1 MEHRQ
6 SSQPATP
13 AAVRRALQQ
22 TGHRPRRS
30 LGQNFLVHPPTVDR
44 IIAAAEL
51 TAADLALEIGPGLGV
66 LTERLLNKA
75 GRVVAVELDRDLA
88 GRLAHEFGRR
98 DNFTL
103 VVGDAT
109 KVELAAHWVSWDGPV
124 KVVANLPYQVTTPV
138 LQRLL
143 LEPVPFERA
152 VLMVQR
158 EVAERMMA
166 SPGGRVYGSLS
177 VLVQYWCEPR
187 LVTVVPPTAFRPVPK
202 VESAVICLHRR
213 AEPAVAVPAPV
224 LFPVVRAGFGQR
236 RKTLRNALS
245 AGLQLEPAAV
255 ERALTAV
262 GVDPVRRAETLSLA
276 EFAAIA
282 TQLAGAVPGGHNDG
296 Q

>member
-1 MEHRQ
+1 MESREPV
-6 SSQPATP
+6 QPATP
-13 AAVRRALQQ
+13 AAVRRVLQK

-51 TAADLALEIGPGLGV
+51 TAADLVLEIGPGLGV
-66 LTERLLNKA
+66 LTERLLDRA

-88 GRLAHEFGRR
+88 GRLADEMAGR

-109 KVELAAHWVSWDGPV
+109 KVELGSHWADWAGPV

-187 LVTVVPPTAFRPVPK
+187 LVTIVPPGAFRPVPK

-213 AEPAVAVPAPV
+213 AQPAVAVPAP
-224 LFPVVRAGFGQR
+224 LFFPVVRAGFGQR

-245 AGLQLEPAAV
+245 AGLQLEPGAV
-255 ERALTAV
+255 ELALTAA
-262 GVDPVRRAETLSLA
+262 GIDPVRRAETLSLA

-282 TQLAGAVPGGHNDG
+282 TQLADALPGGRTDG